1 MPSIITAVRDL
12 ERLRQIV
19 SVLARHGF
27 GELVSRTGLGAQ
39 LGIGKKSD
47 ETETKRVSVGERI
60 RLVLTE
66 LGPSFVKLGQIVSTR
81 PDLIPADIIVEIQKL
96 QDDVP
101 PVAFEQIRP
110 TIEEQLGATI
120 AEVFDSFD
128 EKALASASI
137 AQVHCARLKVAGE
150 PSVDVVVKVQR
161 PNIKETIERDLD
173 LLYLLARAIE
183 RSVPESNLYKPQK
196 LVEEFDRAIT
206 AELDFMLEADNA
218 ERFARN
224 FRDFEPGVIH
234 FPAVYR
240 SASSKK
246 VLTLEFLPGKKVV
259 EAVKAG
265 ADAEKI
271 AKNAVAIIIKQIF
284 EDGFFHADPHP
295 GNIII
300 QGTNEAPLVAMID
313 LGLVGRLTPHMRDR
327 TIDLMVAAAA
337 EDYRAIADAL
347 YAIGTPTKKIDRLEF
362 EAEVSVL
369 ADKYLGKQ
377 LKDIEMSALV
387 SDLVYGAVKY
397 GIEMPPDF
405 LLVGK
410 ALMTVEGI
418 GKQIYPELDVFEE
431 TKPYFMKLMWLR
443 YSPEKIGHELMRSMS
458 RLGGA
463 AADMP
468 LQLSEI
474 FDDLRKGKLVL
485 KTRDTELPHAL
496 DRLGRRVFSGLVV
509 ATLIL
514 AGSHLLG
521 TGERILGSLLLAFG
535 GLWAASHSALVAW
548 LGRKTRRI

>member
-19 SVLARHGF
+19 TVLARHGF

-39 LGIGKKSD
+39 LGVGKKAD
-47 ETETKRVSVGERI
+47 DTEIKRVSVGERI

-81 PDLIPADIIVEIQKL
+81 PDLIPADIINEIQKL

-101 PVAFEQIRP
+101 AVDFEHIRP
-110 TIEEQLGATI
+110 IIEEQLGAPI
-120 AEVFDSFD
+120 NEVFESFD
-128 EKALASASI
+128 QKALASASI
-137 AQVHCARLKVAGE
+137 AQVHRARLKVANE
-150 PSVDVVVKVQR
+150 PAVDVVVKVQR

-173 LLYLLARAIE
+173 LLYLLARVIE

-234 FPAVYR
+234 FPKVYR

-246 VLTLEFLPGKKVV
+246 VLTLEFLSGKKVV
-259 EAVKAG
+259 EAVREG
-265 ADAEKI
+265 ADGEKI
-271 AKNAVAIIIKQIF
+271 AKNAVAIMIKQIF

-337 EDYRAIADAL
+337 EDYGAIADAL
-347 YAIGTPTKKIDRLEF
+347 YAIGTPTKKIDRQQF

-431 TKPYFMKLMWLR
+431 TKPYFLKLMWLR
-443 YSPEKIGHELMRSMS
+443 YSPEKMGHELMRSMS

-474 FDDLRKGKLVL
+474 LDDLRKGKLVL
-485 KTRDTELPHAL
+485 TMRDRELPHAL

-514 AGSHLLG
+514 AGSHLLAA
-521 TGERILGSLLLAFG
+521 EDRVLGSFLLAFG

-548 LGRKTRRI
+548 LNRKARRG